1 MPGLCQFVLL
11 GRPETPRLT
20 FLQENSLEQRILVP
34 EHQALI
40 SGGTM
45 TLLEGPQSVFV
56 LLDRCLELL
65 DVLGSTFPERRLGL
79 SVALLALL

>member
-1 MPGLCQFVLL
+1 MPGFCQFVLL
-11 GRPETPRLT
+11 GRPGTSRHT

-40 SGGTM
+40 SGRTM

-65 DVLGSTFPERRLGL
+65 DVLGSTFSERRLGL
-79 SVALLALL
+79 SVALFALL

>member
-11 GRPETPRLT
+11 GRPETSRLT

-40 SGGTM
+40 GGRTM

-56 LLDRCLELL
+56 LLDRRLELL

>member
-40 SGGTM
+40 SGRTM

-65 DVLGSTFPERRLGL
+65 DVLGSTFSERRLGL